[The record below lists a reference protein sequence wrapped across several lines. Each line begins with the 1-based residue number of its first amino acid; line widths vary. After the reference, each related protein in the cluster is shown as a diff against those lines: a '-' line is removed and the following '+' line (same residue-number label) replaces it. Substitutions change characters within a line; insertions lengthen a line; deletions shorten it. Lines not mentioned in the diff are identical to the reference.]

1 MAHLMLALTQRLE
14 PVKMASEKESNK
26 KGLVGTV
33 VYNTDLSTGTVVR
46 GKNLV
51 RWVTTLTENQFVM
64 RCPLTAGRY

>member
-14 PVKMASEKESNK
+14 PVKKASEKESNK

-33 VYNTDLSTGTVVR
+33 DYSTDLSTGTVVR

-51 RWVTTLTENQFVM
+51 R
-64 RCPLTAGRY
+64 